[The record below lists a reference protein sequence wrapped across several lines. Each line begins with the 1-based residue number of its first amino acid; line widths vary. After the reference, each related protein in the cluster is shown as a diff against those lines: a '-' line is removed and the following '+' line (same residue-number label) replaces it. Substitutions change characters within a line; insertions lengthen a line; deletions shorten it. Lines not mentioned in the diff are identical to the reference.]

1 MIAIPYA
8 HFHDKMMLP
17 LATLV
22 LVILN
27 IIAYKIQSHTD
38 WQYEAAVTHYVKSDL
53 ALLEFPILSALE
65 PKAFP
70 RNIDGQPTLPA
81 WTDLD
86 AYNVVVNRML
96 FSEEFQT
103 RLRKD
108 DIIKKTDQQYEYW
121 KNQRVYFN
129 KLISGVKTFKYGFV
143 PAERKWY
150 TAITSTF
157 LHGGLGHLIG
167 NMIFLVM
174 IGIALEGVIGFTF
187 TMLIFFATGA
197 LASLTDLIVRPE
209 SFVPSIGA
217 SGAVYGLMGAFAIMY
232 GFRSIRIIFFFLFP
246 FFIRFSMPAAL
257 LLIYWFGLEALS
269 FKYLRD
275 GSNINFA
282 AHLGGLASGVLIAL
296 ALRPFCRERLAAM
309 D

>member
-17 LATLV
+17 LATL
-22 LVILN
+22 LLLILN
-27 IIAYKIQSHTD
+27 IVAYQIQSHTD
-38 WQYEAAVTHYVKSDL
+38 WQYEAAVTQYVKSDL
-53 ALLEFPILSALE
+53 AALEFPILSVIE
-65 PKAFP
+65 PEAFP
-70 RNIDGQPTLPA
+70 RSIDGQPKLPA
-81 WTDLD
+81 WDDLD
-86 AYNVVVNRML
+86 AYSLIVKRML
-96 FSEEFQT
+96 FSEEFQA

-108 DIIKKTDQQYEYW
+108 DIIKKTDIQYEYW
-121 KNQRVYFN
+121 KNQRAYFN
-129 KLISGVKTFKYGFV
+129 NLVQGVKAFKYGFV

-157 LHGGLGHLIG
+157 LHNGLGHLIG
-167 NMIFLVM
+167 NMIFLIM

-187 TMLIFFATGA
+187 TMFIFFATGVA
-197 LASLTDLIVRPE
+197 ASLADFMARPD

-217 SGAVYGLMGAFAIMY
+217 SGAVYGLMGAFAVVY

-269 FKYLRD
+269 YKYFRD
-275 GSNINFA
+275 VSNINFA
-282 AHLGGLASGVLIAL
+282 AHLGGLVGGVLIAL
-296 ALRPFCRERLAAM
+296 AIRPFCREQLDAM